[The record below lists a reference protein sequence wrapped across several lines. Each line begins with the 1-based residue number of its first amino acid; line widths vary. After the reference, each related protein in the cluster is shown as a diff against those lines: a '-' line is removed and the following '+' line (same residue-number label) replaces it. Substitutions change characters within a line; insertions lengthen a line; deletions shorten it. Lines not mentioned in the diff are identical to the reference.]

1 MRVASLRN
9 GLDVFEA
16 EHARGCHGR
25 PWAGGVRWLELEFDL
40 ARVGAEER
48 STRAHLP
55 SEPQRQGRDSSGG
68 AERRGQCCDRAPQLA
83 EGLLALLS
91 RPWLHRCDVR
101 PHPPRRRR
109 NRRPDSD
116 PALDHRQASPQGLR
130 SHDRRDDQGDRAGPG
145 GLLREHPQQG
155 VPGRRGAGAVVIV
168 RCVRV
173 RPPVP
178 AGPEEDSSIG
188 AADQDQRSTGCMS
201 TGDWSVCAWSKRR
214 TPTWASGVAAI
225 AHARADSLC
234 RRGRWNVTR
243 RRGVSMS
250 AAGPRSITQASSP
263 RA

>member
-1 MRVASLRN
+1 MRVASLRD

-130 SHDRRDDQGDRAGPG
+130 SHDRSDDQGDRAGPG

-168 RCVRV
+168 RCVQV
-173 RPPVP
+173 RSCR
-178 AGPEEDSSIG
+178 AC
-188 AADQDQRSTGCMS
+188 RSG
-201 TGDWSVCAWSKRR
+201 GGLVDR
-214 TPTWASGVAAI
+214 
-225 AHARADSLC
+225 C
-234 RRGRWNVTR
+234 RRPGRKAATVGSLPLWPLR
-243 RRGVSMS
+243 SS
-250 AAGPRSITQASSP
+250 ADRPLGTVIGSGARSPGPSP
-263 RA
+263 R